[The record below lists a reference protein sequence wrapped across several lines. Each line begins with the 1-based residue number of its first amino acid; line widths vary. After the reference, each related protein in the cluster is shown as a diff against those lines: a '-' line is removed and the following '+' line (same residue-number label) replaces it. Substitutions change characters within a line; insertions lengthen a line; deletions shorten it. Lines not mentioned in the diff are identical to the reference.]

1 MNADAITGQK
11 VRELMRERRIS
22 QEALGHVLGTTQ
34 KGASRKLAGERSWM
48 LDELLAVA
56 AFLEVPVSNLLPD
69 ADYEPVPA
77 GRGRAGET
85 TDQKVR
91 GSSPFG
97 RTLC

>member
-1 MNADAITGQK
+1 MNADAITGQN
-11 VRELMRERRIS
+11 VRDIMRARRIS
-22 QEALGHVLGTTQ
+22 QEALGQVLATTQ
-34 KGASRKLAGERSWM
+34 KAVSRKLAGERSWM

-56 AFLEVPVSNLLPD
+56 AFLEVPITALLPD

-77 GRGRAGET
+77 GRGRVGET

>member
-11 VRELMRERRIS
+11 VRDIMRERRIS
-22 QEALGHVLGTTQ
+22 QEALASVLASTQ
-34 KGASRKLAGERSWM
+34 KSVSRKLSGDRSWM

-56 AFLEVPVSNLLPD
+56 AFFEVAVTDLLPG
-69 ADYEPVPA
+69 AGYEPVPA
-77 GRGRAGET
+77 GRGRVGAT